1 MSVSSGNVRNVWKV
15 WSEGRRALA
24 VRRRQVASR
33 VPIVTRDAL
42 CRRPSAGRAVS
53 R

>member
-33 VPIVTRDAL
+33 VPIVTRDV
-42 CRRPSAGRAVS
+42 PSAGRAVS